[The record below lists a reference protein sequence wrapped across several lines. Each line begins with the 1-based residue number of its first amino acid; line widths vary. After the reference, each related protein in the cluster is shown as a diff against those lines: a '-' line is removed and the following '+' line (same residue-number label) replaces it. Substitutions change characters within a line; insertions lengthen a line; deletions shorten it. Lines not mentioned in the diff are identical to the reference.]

1 MALFYA
7 FAALLC
13 LGSYMVPVRFS
24 NAKGFSFFPFM
35 ALGILAMDLLF
46 LRGGLARLWAHPTA
60 FGLAL
65 LSGLLWAGGQLM
77 ANGALEQISLAKGT
91 MLFSLNT
98 FINILIGIIVFKE
111 TSGDRALGLI
121 AAGGVLLFAGA
132 WLVSIAEPAETQ
144 TENLKKGIPLALGAG
159 IFWGAYFVPIK
170 IAPLLDPAA
179 NLSPL
184 TFLSGLA
191 LGGCL
196 PGFVLL
202 FLKKEEG
209 WDLKSSLAGFLSA
222 ALWVGG
228 MAFFLLAIQF
238 LGLSR
243 AVPIVNANSLVY
255 AGWSLLVFKEI
266 PFSQTPKVL
275 GGTLL
280 ALGGIILLAQS

>member
-24 NAKGFSFFPFM
+24 AAKGASFFPFM
-35 ALGILAMDLLF
+35 ALGILVMDLLF
-46 LRGGLARLWAHPTA
+46 LRGGLVNLAAHPMA
-60 FGLAL
+60 FALAL

-77 ANGALEQISLAKGT
+77 ANAALERISLAKGT

-111 TSGDRALGLI
+111 GSGPGALSLI
-121 AAGGVLLFAGA
+121 AAGGLLLFAGA
-132 WLVSIAEPAETQ
+132 WLVSIAEPAEPKA
-144 TENLKKGIPLALGAG
+144 ENLRNGLPLALGAG
-159 IFWGAYFVPIK
+159 LFWGAYFVPIK
-170 IAPLLDPAA
+170 IAPLLDPASA
-179 NLSPL
+179 LPPL

-196 PGFVLL
+196 PGFVLWP
-202 FLKKEEG
+202 FQKG
-209 WDLKSSLAGFLSA
+209 NGGAAKSLLAGFLSA
-222 ALWVGG
+222 SLWVGG

-255 AGWSLLVFKEI
+255 AAWSLLVFKEI
-266 PFSQTPKVL
+266 RFSQAPKVL

-280 ALGGIILLAQS
+280 ALSGIILLARS